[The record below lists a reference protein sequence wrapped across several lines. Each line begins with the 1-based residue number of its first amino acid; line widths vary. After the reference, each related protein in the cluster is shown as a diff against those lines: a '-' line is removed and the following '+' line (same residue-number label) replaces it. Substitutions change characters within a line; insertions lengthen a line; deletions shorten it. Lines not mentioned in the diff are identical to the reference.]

1 MSSAQ
6 QVDLKTGRGKRRR
19 SGDWFEVAVVALTT
33 AVLTGFAMRD
43 YYARHVDQRLLQ
55 SEFYAAGAMTELE
68 PISAGY
74 GPAHHSRNFEEWCIR
89 DFFKDRRNGVF
100 VDVGANHYKNENN
113 TYFLETTLGWS
124 GVAIDALAE
133 FGPDY
138 QRHRQKTRFAA
149 LFVSDV
155 AGATVPFFVPKD
167 NTLVASYSRDFTVQE
182 GHPGVA
188 RDVPTTT
195 LNVVLDQAGI
205 PKVDFLSMDIELAE
219 PKALAGFDIDRFR
232 PALVCIESHVEVRQ
246 QILDYF
252 AKHHY
257 TVVAKYLR
265 IDPHNL
271 YFQRLD
277 G

>member
-6 QVDLKTGRGKRRR
+6 QVDSNTGRGKGRR
-19 SGDWFEVAVVALTT
+19 SGDWFEVGIVAVAT
-33 AVLTGFAMRD
+33 AVLTALAMRAH
-43 YYARHVDQRLLQ
+43 YQRQVDLGLLQ
-55 SEFYAAGAMTELE
+55 SEYYAADALTELE
-68 PISAGY
+68 PISARY
-74 GPAHHSRNFEEWCIR
+74 GPAHYSRNVEEWCIR
-89 DFFKDRRNGVF
+89 DFFNDRRNGVF

-155 AGATVPFFVPKD
+155 AGTTVPFFVPKD
-167 NTLVASYSRDFTVQE
+167 NTLLASSSRDFTVQK
-182 GHPGVA
+182 GQPGEA

-205 PKVDFLSMDIELAE
+205 AKVDFLSMDIELAE
-219 PKALAGFDIDRFR
+219 PKALAGFDIDRFQ